1 MNIYLVRHG
10 DDDERYR
17 GGWSELPLVEEGIRK
32 CEKLGEYLYNHK
44 SEFNIEKIISS
55 DLTRAKMTADIINE
69 KLKLPIVY
77 DKRLRENNNGIFAGM
92 LNEKAIKEYP
102 NAFFS
107 NLEYDE
113 RFPQGESPREFFERI
128 KKAFFEIIDENSD
141 IGNLMIV
148 THAGVISII
157 YHVINNIKWTNK
169 VKALKIAKTSISK
182 IVIDDDKNIKYD
194 YQNYTPHLEN

>member
-17 GGWSELPLVEEGIRK
+17 GGWSELPLVEEGIIK
-32 CEKLGEYLYNHK
+32 CEKLGDYLYKYKN
-44 SEFNIEKIISS
+44 EFNIEKIISS
-55 DLTRAKMTADIINE
+55 DLTRARMTADIINK
-69 KLKLPIVY
+69 KLQVPIMY
-77 DKRLRENNNGIFAGM
+77 DQRLRENNNGIFAGM

-128 KKAFFEIIDENSD
+128 KKAFFEIIKENSNVE
-141 IGNLMIV
+141 NLMIV

-182 IVIDDDKNIKYD
+182 IIIDDDKNIKYD